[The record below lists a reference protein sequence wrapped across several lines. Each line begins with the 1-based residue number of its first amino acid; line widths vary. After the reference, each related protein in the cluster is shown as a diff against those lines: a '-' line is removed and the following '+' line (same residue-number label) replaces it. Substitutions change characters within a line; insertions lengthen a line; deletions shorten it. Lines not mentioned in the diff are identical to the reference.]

1 MGFGLG
7 RHGRFLWFGV
17 VVRFL
22 HGETVTVLKEQRD
35 AGTGVS
41 VLTADRVLDGVAWA
55 PVGQETNIPSR
66 EQVES
71 RRTLF
76 TPPGSSLKAGE
87 RIQFTDGSVWEVAV
101 DADVWR
107 SPLTGWTPGD
117 HVALTR
123 VVTPS

>member
-1 MGFGLG
+1 M
-7 RHGRFLWFGV
+7 RFL
-17 VVRFL
+17 R
-22 HGETVTVLKEQRD
+22 GEMVTVLKERRD
-35 AGTGVS
+35 PATGISALV
-41 VLTADRVLDGVAWA
+41 ADRTIGGCGWA

-76 TPPGSSLKAGE
+76 TPPGSALKAGD
-87 RIQFTDGSVWEVAV
+87 RVQFVDGSTWEVAV

-107 SPLTGWTPGD
+107 SPMTGWTPGD

-123 VVTPS
+123 VTTPV

>member
-1 MGFGLG
+1 M
-7 RHGRFLWFGV
+7 WFVGV
-17 VVRFL
+17 VVRFPR
-22 HGETVTVLKEQRD
+22 GESVTVLREQRNV
-35 AGTGVS
+35 ASGVS
-41 VLTADRVLDGVAWA
+41 VLVADRTLESVAWA
-55 PVGQETNIPSR
+55 PVGQETDDPSR

-76 TPPGSSLKAGE
+76 TPPGSSLRAGE
-87 RIQFTDGSVWEVAV
+87 RVLFVDGSVWEVSV

-123 VVTPS
+123 VVSPS